1 MLRQAEHFPNL
12 VFKALFFMMFKLLLD
27 GCLLNDYRSSR
38 RINGKCVITTKLF
51 SGFSCPEILG
61 RVLTRAVHIPDVV
74 FTSIRSYH
82 IDQIDVLLFIVFAA
96 IVSIC
101 SAMNMLIIL
110 ALFYPAY
117 FKALTSFKTLNKVEV
132 SEKTQF

>member
-1 MLRQAEHFPNL
+1 
-12 VFKALFFMMFKLLLD
+12 MMFRLLLD

-51 SGFSCPEILG
+51 SGFNCSEVLE
-61 RVLTRAVHIPDVV
+61 RVLTRAVHIPDVI
-74 FTSIRSYH
+74 FMSIRSYH
-82 IDQIDVLLFIVFAA
+82 VDRIDVLLFIVFAA

-101 SAMNMLIIL
+101 SAINMLIIL